1 VRRAPILIL
10 GLLLVG
16 LLLVRG
22 LGGPQPLAAGATTC
36 GEERWPVKTLSDPR
50 ERLVNYKPHDSS
62 IGRLRKKPHPH
73 VGPNTK
79 RIEGVETTN
88 YRVAARLVEMK
99 LADDRDIN
107 LVIAVPSAPAKT
119 MIVEFPDPT
128 CNGASSSPKRGKMAS
143 ARSAI
148 IAACGQPSSSHFTD
162 RSGKANI
169 TGVGFFDIPH
179 GQTGIAPN
187 AIRAASGPEVL
198 GVELFALARTLPKGA
213 IGSAALHGKQRF
225 RATTSQLLHSGD

>member
-1 VRRAPILIL
+1 MSRLLFAFLI
-10 GLLLVG
+10 
-16 LLLVRG
+16 
-22 LGGPQPLAAGATTC
+22 AAFALSIVVLPTGSAHSPTAHVAVNC

-50 ERLVNYKPHDSS
+50 EKLVNYKPHDSS
-62 IGRLRKKPHPH
+62 IGRLGKKPHPH

-99 LADDRDIN
+99 LEDDRDIH
-107 LVIAVPSAPAKT
+107 LVVSVPSAPSKT
-119 MIVEFPDPT
+119 MIVEFPDTT
-128 CNGASSSPKRGKMAS
+128 CNGASSSPKKAKMAS
-143 ARSAI
+143 ARSAL

-162 RSGKANI
+162 LNGRATV

-187 AIRAASGPEVL
+187 AIELHPVLKFLAASC
-198 GVELFALARTLPKGA
+198 
-213 IGSAALHGKQRF
+213 SH
-225 RATTSQLLHSGD
+225 

>member
-1 VRRAPILIL
+1 MRRRTSILIGAAIVI
-10 GLLLVG
+10 GLLV
-16 LLLVRG
+16 VRG
-22 LGGPQPLAAGATTC
+22 PGGTPPLAAGARTC

-50 ERLVNYKPHDSS
+50 EKLVNYKPHDSS

-99 LADDRDIN
+99 LADDRDIQ

-119 MIVEFPDPT
+119 MIVEFPDTT
-128 CNGASSSPKRGKMAS
+128 CNGASSSPKKGKMAS

-148 IAACGQPSSSHFTD
+148 IAACGQPSSSHFTNLGG
-162 RSGKANI
+162 RANI

-179 GQTGIAPN
+179 GQIGVAPN
-187 AIRAASGPEVL
+187 AIELHPVLKFLAS
-198 GVELFALARTLPKGA
+198 
-213 IGSAALHGKQRF
+213 SCSH
-225 RATTSQLLHSGD
+225 

>member
-1 VRRAPILIL
+1 MRRSRYAAVVMI
-10 GLLLVG
+10 GATALLVAVA
-16 LLLVRG
+16 LNNSF
-22 LGGPQPLAAGATTC
+22 AASKESAATVAAAC

-50 ERLVNYKPHDSS
+50 EKLVNYSPQDSS

-79 RIEGVETTN
+79 RIKGVETTT

-99 LADDRDIN
+99 LEDDRDIH
-107 LVIAVPSAPAKT
+107 LVVSVPSAPAKT
-119 MIVEFPDPT
+119 MIVEFPDTT

-148 IAACGQPSSSHFTD
+148 IAACGQPSSSHFTKLG
-162 RSGKANI
+162 GKANI

-187 AIRAASGPEVL
+187 AIELHPVLKFLASSCS
-198 GVELFALARTLPKGA
+198 R
-213 IGSAALHGKQRF
+213 
-225 RATTSQLLHSGD
+225 